1 MGKIMVKIN
10 IRKTP
15 NNPNIFEFTVGT
27 PAIKTQ
33 FRMPRTVLNQLRILI
48 ERTLTQK

>member
-1 MGKIMVKIN
+1 MAKIPVKID
-10 IRKTP
+10 IRKIP

-33 FRMPRTVLNQLRILI
+33 FRIPRAVLNQLRILI